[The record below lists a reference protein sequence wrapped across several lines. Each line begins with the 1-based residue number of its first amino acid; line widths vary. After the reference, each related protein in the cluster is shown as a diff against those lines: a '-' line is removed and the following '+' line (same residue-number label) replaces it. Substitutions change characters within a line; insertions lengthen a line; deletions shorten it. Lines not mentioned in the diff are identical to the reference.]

1 MSNFFKDM
9 LSNPKVKY
17 GGYAGIIT
25 FVIIVGVLILNVLIG
40 QLGWQIDMTDTSVY
54 TLSQQT
60 RDILDELDEDVS
72 IYVLAERNQEDPR
85 IMEAL
90 DRYAQA
96 SGRIRI
102 ETVDAEQNPGFVS
115 RFDPEGE
122 GLRNGSVIVATE
134 DNYRSIQNFDLFS
147 IDNRNP
153 QAPQILGL
161 NVERRITNALVFVAT
176 GRTPVVYQTQG
187 HGEIDLTRGGAY
199 GRLGE
204 QFENANLE
212 LRTINLAQEPQ
223 VPEDG
228 SVAAI
233 VRPRSDLSEGE
244 IEKLLA
250 FMAAGGKLFLAVE
263 LAAGE
268 LPNLAGMLERYGLG
282 IPAAVVVEPDRNFN
296 NGQPLELW
304 PVLAETSITTPLVEA
319 DYRVFTPLARPVLEL
334 PTKPRS
340 VTIEPLL
347 TTSDESFYRTNLEI
361 ATAEITAEDIPG
373 PHSVA
378 IRAVEREFTTGD
390 EISRIVVVGDVD
402 FISLVDQVNGNLDFL
417 MNSFGW
423 LEQQDE
429 TLSIR
434 PKTTLQFPMQTTG
447 MQKLIF
453 GGLFVIVIPVAIL
466 IAGLVMWL
474 RRRHL

>member
-1 MSNFFKDM
+1 MSDFFKNI
-9 LSNPKVKY
+9 LANPKVKY

-25 FVIIVGVLILNVLIG
+25 FVIVVAILILNVLIQ

-54 TLSQQT
+54 TLSRQT
-60 RDILDELDEDVS
+60 LDILDELDEDVS
-72 IYVLAERNQEDPR
+72 IYVLARRNEEDPR

-90 DRYAQA
+90 DRYARA

-102 ETVDAEQNPGFVS
+102 ETVDAEQNPAFVS

-122 GLRNGSVIVATE
+122 GLRNGSVIVATD
-134 DNYRSIQNFDLFS
+134 DNFRAIRNFDLFS

-153 QAPQILGL
+153 QSPQVLGL
-161 NVERRITNALVFVAT
+161 NVERRITNALIFVAT

-187 HGEIDLTRGGAY
+187 HGEVDLGTGGAY

-212 LRTINLAQEPQ
+212 LQTVNLATASQ

-228 SVAAI
+228 AIVAI
-233 VRPRSDLSEGE
+233 VRPRTDFSESE
-244 IEKLLA
+244 IEKLGE
-250 FMAAGGKLFLAVE
+250 FMAGGGKAFFAIDFEVGAV
-263 LAAGE
+263 
-268 LPNLAGMLERYGLG
+268 PNIEGLLESYGIGL
-282 IPAAVVVEPDRNFN
+282 PAAVLLEPDRNFN
-296 NGQPLELW
+296 AGQVVQLA

-319 DYRVFTPLARPVLEL
+319 NYRVVTPLARPVIELE
-334 PTKPRS
+334 TKPRG
-340 VTIEPLL
+340 VTVEALL
-347 TTSDESFYRTNLEI
+347 TTSEESFYRTDLDNTSPEMS
-361 ATAEITAEDIPG
+361 AEDVPG
-373 PHSVA
+373 PHPVA
-378 IRAVEREFTTGD
+378 ARAVEREFTTGD
-390 EISRIVVVGDVD
+390 EITRIVVVGDVD

-423 LEQQDE
+423 LEEQED

-453 GGLFVIVIPVAIL
+453 GGLFVIVIPLAIL
-466 IAGLVMWL
+466 ITGLVMWL